1 MDDNTIEGAIKEGV
15 GRVQDAYGGVT
26 GDLGVQAKGKLNEA
40 AGVAQR
46 LYGRA
51 ADEARGLASNADEFV
66 AEQPYVAIAAAAALG
81 LIIGLLL
88 GGSAAGG
95 RTVYVRD

>member
-15 GRVQDAYGGVT
+15 GRVQDAYGGAT

-46 LYGRA
+46 IYG
-51 ADEARGLASNADEFV
+51 DTVDQARELANTASDFV
-66 AEQPYVAIAAAAALG
+66 AERPYAAMGVAALLG
-81 LIIGLLL
+81 LVVGLLL
-88 GGSAAGG
+88 GSAGG
-95 RTVYVRD
+95 RTVYLRD

>member
-15 GRVQDAYGGVT
+15 GRVQDAYGGAV
-26 GDLGVQAKGKLNEA
+26 GDLGVQAKGKFNEA

-51 ADEARGLASNADEFV
+51 ADQARGLASNADELV
-66 AEQPYVAIAAAAALG
+66 ADQPYVLIAAAAVLG
-81 LIIGLLL
+81 LIVGLLL
-88 GGSAAGG
+88 GASNG
-95 RTVYVRD
+95 RTVYVRDV